1 MKAFVGI
8 NMQMGIKV
16 LPEYKDYWSSDPAL
30 NDPFISKTMSRKR
43 YEKLSQYFHCS
54 IAAEED
60 PQDKLAKVRPLIT
73 LCERNFGH
81 LFGPSKNLSVDEA
94 MIHYDGHLSWKQY
107 LPKKPIKWGIK
118 LWCLCDSRTGYC
130 VAFIVYTGAA
140 GNGDVTLDLG
150 YKVVMKLMTKYL
162 LRHHHVYADN
172 YFTSVHLAEDLLQ
185 ADTYMCGTTRS
196 TRKEFP
202 KTLALAYVPQGQSVK
217 WTREDSSVMV
227 CKWHDK
233 RDICMIATNNA
244 GDDEDVQVR
253 RNRQQVVLST
263 PTCVRDYNQMMG
275 GVDRLDQ
282 YRSYYNVGRSG
293 RRWWKYLFWG
303 IFNIGVIN
311 AFILWKLANQPLP
324 RNKRKFALKAF
335 KLKLVHSFMDNF
347 DCGRAIRAPPAVEKL
362 VAAYTVSDD
371 IIQDH
376 PLVRFEGRKRVCQM
390 CAHHKRK
397 TSAGRF
403 VETSFGC
410 LKCKAY
416 LCKVGICFR
425 QFHAE

>member
-1 MKAFVGI
+1 
-8 NMQMGIKV
+8 MQMGIKV
-16 LPEYKDYWSSDPAL
+16 QPEYKDYWSSDPAL

-233 RDICMIATNNA
+233 RDICMIATNSA
-244 GDDEDVQVR
+244 GDNEDIPVR
-253 RNRQQVVLST
+253 RNRQ
-263 PTCVRDYNQMMG
+263 
-275 GVDRLDQ
+275 
-282 YRSYYNVGRSG
+282 
-293 RRWWKYLFWG
+293 
-303 IFNIGVIN
+303 
-311 AFILWKLANQPLP
+311 
-324 RNKRKFALKAF
+324 
-335 KLKLVHSFMDNF
+335 
-347 DCGRAIRAPPAVEKL
+347 
-362 VAAYTVSDD
+362 
-371 IIQDH
+371 
-376 PLVRFEGRKRVCQM
+376 
-390 CAHHKRK
+390 
-397 TSAGRF
+397 
-403 VETSFGC
+403 
-410 LKCKAY
+410 
-416 LCKVGICFR
+416 
-425 QFHAE
+425 